1 MRIKD
6 KKFLVEWMKWNISKS
21 FDWKGFNPG
30 TDRKQFKTVWGT
42 LTGTQQHKVIWKFD
56 TVHQFI
62 DALIFSLPNV
72 MKAVLTVLRED
83 VSDVRSRN

>member
-1 MRIKD
+1 MKMRIKD

-30 TDRKQFKTVWGT
+30 TDPKQFKAVWNT
-42 LTGTQQHKVIWKFD
+42 LTGTQQHKVIWKF
-56 TVHQFI
+56 TNVYAFV

-72 MKAVLTVLRED
+72 MKAVLTVLKEEK
-83 VSDVRSRN
+83 NEQG